1 MLRRFTMSKQQIEVS
16 RVSNAGSLELTE
28 EILRMR
34 AYQLF
39 EQRGHEHG
47 HDVDDWLQ
55 AEAEITGKK
64 PSTSVDQSPTL
75 HRMAAA

>member
-1 MLRRFTMSKQQIEVS
+1 MSKQQIEVS